1 VNVIVKVP
9 PGAMLIEG
17 DMLSWV
23 IRICVDESGDVK
35 YREAYQPNSL
45 TVTVDDVLFWN
56 MAGEK

>member
-9 PGAMLIEG
+9 PAAMLMEG
-17 DMLSWV
+17 DMLSCV
-23 IRICVDESGDVK
+23 IRVLKDLSGDVRF
-35 YREAYQPNSL
+35 REAYHPSSL